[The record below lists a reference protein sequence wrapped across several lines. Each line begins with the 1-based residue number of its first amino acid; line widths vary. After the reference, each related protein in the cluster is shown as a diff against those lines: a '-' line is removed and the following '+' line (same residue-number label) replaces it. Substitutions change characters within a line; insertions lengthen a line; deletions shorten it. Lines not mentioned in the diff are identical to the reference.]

1 MADFTLATASQ
12 RKEWSNKAHMEYVRR
27 SRFAPYINNTT
38 NAIIQGYSDLEK
50 RAGDTLNIPLFYKL
64 GGAPVTGDTPI
75 VGNETPL
82 DNFNCGVPVA
92 LRGKGVAI
100 TKNQTFRTELDVMN
114 AAKESLT
121 RYFGELLRDDVIE
134 ALGSVVTTSDTT
146 VNYGAASAANR
157 NAFAAANQD
166 RLFFGAVAGYSAT
179 WATAL
184 TNVTSAQ
191 TCTAARIGVMKRLGL
206 AASPAITPF
215 QVNDDLGQEFL
226 VAFHGSRTFRDLAN
240 DTPMVNANRDARPRE
255 GDAMNRN
262 PLFQAGDL
270 ILDGVIHREVPEI
283 DTWAAA
289 NGLNTAGASSAP
301 IRPVF
306 LCGTQSVFIAY
317 SQKPQAGTEKNDIAA
332 LNRRMTVGMDEIIG
346 VKKAAFNGRQ
356 HGMVL
361 GFFGAA
367 AD

>member
-27 SRFAPYINNTT
+27 SRFGKFINNST
-38 NAIIQGYSDLEK
+38 NAIFQGYTDLEK

-64 GGAPVTGDTPI
+64 GGAPVTGETPI

-100 TKNQTFRTELDVMN
+100 TKNQSFRTELDLMN
-114 AAKESLT
+114 ASKEALT

-134 ALGSVVTTSDTT
+134 ALGSVVTTGDTT
-146 VNYGAASAANR
+146 VNYALASAANR
-157 NAFAAANQD
+157 NAFSAANQD
-166 RLFFGAVAGYSAT
+166 RLFFGSVSGYNAT

-184 TNVTSAQ
+184 ANVDAAE
-191 TCTAARIGVMKRLGL
+191 TATIARMGVVKRL
-206 AASPAITPF
+206 AMQASPAITPF
-215 QVNDDLGQEFL
+215 QINDDMGREYF
-226 VAFHGSRTFRDLAN
+226 VAFHGSRTFRDLKAS
-240 DTPMVNANRDARPRE
+240 TEAQTANREARPRDVE
-255 GDAMNRN
+255 AN
-262 PLFQAGDL
+262 PIFQDGDL
-270 ILDGVIHREVPEI
+270 IFDGVIHREVPEI
-283 DTWAAA
+283 DAWAAA
-289 NGLNTAGASSAP
+289 RGFDTAGASSAP
-301 IRPVF
+301 IRPVY

-317 SQKPQAGTEKNDIAA
+317 AQRPQAGTEKSDIPA

-346 VKKAAFNGRQ
+346 VKKGAFNGKA
-356 HGMVL
+356 HGIVTA
-361 GFFGAA
+361 FFGAA

>member
-1 MADFTLATASQ
+1 MADFVLATASQ

-27 SRFAPYINNTT
+27 SRYAPFINNTT
-38 NAIIQGYSDLEK
+38 NAIIQGYTDLEK

-92 LRGKGVAI
+92 LRGKGVSI
-100 TKNQTFRTELDVMN
+100 TKNQTFRTELDIMN
-114 AAKESLT
+114 AAKEALT
-121 RYFGELLRDDVIE
+121 RYYGELLRDDIIE
-134 ALGSVVTTSDTT
+134 ALGSVVTGGDTT
-146 VNYGAASAANR
+146 VNYGSASAANR
-157 NAFAAANQD
+157 NAFAAANAD

-184 TNVTSAQ
+184 ANVTAAQ
-191 TCTAARIGVMKRLGL
+191 VCTVGRMGVMKRL
-206 AASPAITPF
+206 AMQASPAITPY
-215 QVNDDLGQEFL
+215 QVNDDQGREYF
-226 VAFHGSRTFRDLAN
+226 VAFHGSRSFRDLKTDSTITA
-240 DTPMVNANRDARPRE
+240 ANREARPRDVE
-255 GDAMNRN
+255 SN
-262 PLFQAGDL
+262 PLFQDGDIIYDG
-270 ILDGVIHREVPEI
+270 ILHREVPEI
-283 DTWAAA
+283 DAWAAA

-317 SQKPQAGTEKNDIAA
+317 AQRPMAGTEKSDIPA
-332 LNRRMTVGMDEIIG
+332 LNRRATVGMDEIIG
-346 VKKAAFNGRQ
+346 VKKAAFNGKQ

-367 AD
+367 GDA

>member
-27 SRFAPYINNTT
+27 SRFGGYINNTT

-50 RAGDTLNIPLFYKL
+50 RNGDVLNIPLFYKL
-64 GGAPVTGDTPI
+64 GGAPVTGETPI

-82 DNFNCGVPVA
+82 DNFNCGVPVN

-100 TKNQTFRTELDVMN
+100 TKNQSFRTEIDIMN

-121 RYFGELLRDDVIE
+121 RYFGELLRDDIIE
-134 ALGSVVTTSDTT
+134 GLGQMVTGGDTT
-146 VNYGAASAANR
+146 VNYGLASAANR
-157 NAFAAANQD
+157 NAFAAANAD
-166 RLFFGAVAGYSAT
+166 RLFFGATSGYNAT

-184 TNVTSAQ
+184 GNVTSSQ
-191 TCTAARIGVMKRLGL
+191 TCTIARMGVVKRL
-206 AASPAITPF
+206 AMQASPAITPF
-215 QVNDDLGQEFL
+215 QVNDEMGREYF
-226 VAFHGSRTFRDLAN
+226 VAFHGSRTFRDLKSSTEAQ
-240 DTPMVNANRDARPRE
+240 NANREARPRDVE
-255 GDAMNRN
+255 SN
-262 PLFQAGDL
+262 PIFQDGDL
-270 ILDGVIHREVPEI
+270 IFDGVIHREVPEI
-283 DTWAAA
+283 DAWAAA
-289 NGLNTAGASSAP
+289 NGLDTAGNGSAP
-301 IRPVF
+301 IRPVY

-317 SQKPQAGTEKNDIAA
+317 AQRPQAGTEKSDIPA

-356 HGMVL
+356 HGMVM